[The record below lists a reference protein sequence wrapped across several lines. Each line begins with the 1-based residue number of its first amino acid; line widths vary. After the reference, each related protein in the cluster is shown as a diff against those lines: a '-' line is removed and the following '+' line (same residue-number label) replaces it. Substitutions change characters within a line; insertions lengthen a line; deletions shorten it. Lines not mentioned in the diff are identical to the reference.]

1 MGNLAIQLLCSI
13 FFISLLFHTFI
24 AETRQVGHETEY
36 DSKWSKCCNGSMQSP
51 INLLNKRV
59 KMVSHLGRLDRDY
72 KPSNLGWKSG
82 AGTVEINGTE
92 YVLQQCHW
100 HSPCEH
106 TINGRRHALEM
117 HMVHKSQDGKVAV
130 VGIIYK
136 TGSPN
141 SFLSSLSD
149 HLRMVGGPK
158 EAEKVVDLI
167 NPNDIKIAR
176 KYYRYMGS
184 LTSPP
189 STENVIWTISRKVM
203 TVTKEQVKLV
213 RVTVRNTFTT
223 TNGRLVQLY
232 EPDEK

>member
-1 MGNLAIQLLCSI
+1 MYILCS
-13 FFISLLFHTFI
+13 
-24 AETRQVGHETEY
+24 GHETEY

-72 KPSNLGWKSG
+72 KPSNATLKNRGHDMMMGWKSG

-213 RVTVRNTFTT
+213 RVTVRNDSG
-223 TNGRLVQLY
+223 TNARPLQ
-232 EPDEK
+232 PQMDD